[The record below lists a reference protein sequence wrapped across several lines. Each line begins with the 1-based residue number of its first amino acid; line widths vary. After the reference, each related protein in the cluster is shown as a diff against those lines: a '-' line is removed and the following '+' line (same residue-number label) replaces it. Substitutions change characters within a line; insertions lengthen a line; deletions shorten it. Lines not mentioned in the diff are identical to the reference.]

1 MGQGYWSK
9 VTSSRISRRRA
20 LAGTAATAAAAA
32 FLAACGGSD
41 DESSGS
47 GSKEPTSSLLAKRED
62 TSKQA
67 KMGGTLITTNP
78 ADPPH
83 FDPHLLTLPAAM
95 ATTLIYNKLF
105 SVKPGVLE
113 TSDGTIEGDMVESW
127 EFSPDKLTLTMKIR
141 SDVGTPPNQAP
152 VNGRKL
158 DAQDVV
164 YSWNRFAATGSGRT
178 DLANIATP
186 SAPILSF
193 TATDNRTVVAKLKE
207 PVSSILAG
215 LSSQLQGLYF
225 VVPKEAES
233 AIDLRRT
240 PVGAGAYYLSE
251 YVPSSRLVY
260 TRNPNSYDKLTYPDK
275 IETPIIT
282 ENAQVIAQLIAGN
295 IYANY
300 NPVPATSVVQIK
312 RDAPEISLYQTDL
325 GNVGVSIFFGFKT
338 GAKAP
343 FKDARMRQ
351 AFSMA
356 MDRDLLIDAWGNG
369 SQFKKDGLT
378 VETAWNSA
386 ARPSDYKGWWLDPK
400 SKEFGENGKFYKYD
414 IAEAKKLLSAAGYTG
429 QTLDSQEAAGTNYGL
444 NYAAQVETVLGMAAE
459 AGMKF
464 TRNQH
469 QAPSPWNAEF
479 RDSRGFFD
487 GIAFRLTPVPAEPGD
502 GLYAIYNTNG
512 SLNYGFDPDG
522 KGVATK
528 DGPFIGD
535 PTCDDLTQKMRS
547 EFDNAKRIQYA
558 HELQKYVGKQLY
570 FHHALGSSTGFNVAW
585 PVLRNF
591 GVFNGLQWGYL
602 QKRFWIDPTQAPI
615 KKA

>member
-1 MGQGYWSK
+1 
-9 VTSSRISRRRA
+9 TS
-20 LAGTAATAAAAA
+20 G
-32 FLAACGGSD
+32 
-41 DESSGS
+41 
-47 GSKEPTSSLLAKRED
+47 LLAKRED
-62 TSKQA
+62 ATKQA
-67 KMGGTLITTNP
+67 KAGGTLITTNP

-105 SVKPGVLE
+105 TIKPGVLQ

-141 SDVGTPPNQAP
+141 GDVGTPPNQAP

-164 YSWNRFAATGSGRT
+164 YSWSRFSATGSGRT
-178 DLANIATP
+178 DLANVATP

-193 TATDNRTVVAKLKE
+193 AATDNRTVVAKLKE

-215 LSSQLQGLYF
+215 LASQLQGLYF
-225 VVPKEAES
+225 VVPKEADGGV
-233 AIDLRRT
+233 DLRRN
-240 PVGAGAYYLSE
+240 PVGAGPYYLSE

-260 TRNPNSYDKLTYPDK
+260 TRNPGSYDKLAYPDK

-300 NPVPATSVVQIK
+300 SPVPATSVVQIK
-312 RDAPEISLYQTDL
+312 RDAPRISLYQTDL
-325 GNVGVSIFFGFKT
+325 NAVGVSIFFGFKT

-369 SQFKKDGLT
+369 SQFKKDGLV

-386 ARPSDYKGWWLDPK
+386 ARPYDYKGWWLDPK
-400 SKEFGENGKFYKYD
+400 SKEFGENAKYYKYD
-414 IAEAKKLLSAAGYTG
+414 VAEAKKLLSAAGYKG
-429 QTLDSQEAAGTNYGL
+429 ETLESQEAAGTNYGL
-444 NYAAQVETVLGMAAE
+444 NYAAQVETVLGMAAD

-487 GIAFRLTPVPAEPGD
+487 GIGFRLTPVPTEPGD
-502 GLYAIYNTNG
+502 GLFAIYNKNG
-512 SLNYGFDPDG
+512 SLNYGFDAEG

-528 DGPFIGD
+528 DGPFNGD
-535 PTCDDLTQKMRS
+535 PTCDDLTQKMRT

-570 FHHALGSSTGFNVAW
+570 FHQALGSSTGFNVAW

-591 GVFNGLQWGYL
+591 GVFQGLQWGYL
-602 QKRFWIDPTQAPI
+602 QKRFWIDETQAPI